1 MSADDLAKK
10 LGAVFSRFGQ
20 GKDQKIKPADVQK
33 IIAKLR
39 TRRDDLQKDVVASAG
54 TDKSVRLHQ
63 KLASAE
69 QLLARAEW
77 LLAELQPDDTD
88 HPTVD

>member
-20 GKDQKIKPADVQK
+20 GKDQKIKPADVEK

-39 TRRDDLQKDVVASAG
+39 DRRDDLKQHAVAAAG
-54 TDKSVRLHQ
+54 TRDAARMAR
-63 KLASAE
+63 KLASVE
-69 QLLARAEW
+69 QLLARAQW
-77 LLAELQPDDTD
+77 LLAEIDLAQGDSPAAD
-88 HPTVD
+88 

>member
-20 GKDQKIKPADVQK
+20 GKDQKIKPADVEK

-39 TRRDDLQKDVVASAG
+39 ARRDDLQQHAVAAAG
-54 TDKSVRLHQ
+54 TRDVARMAR
-63 KLASAE
+63 KLASVE
-69 QLLARAEW
+69 QLLARAQW
-77 LLAELQPDDTD
+77 LLAEIDSPQTD
-88 HPTVD
+88 RPAAD